1 MSDWEISS
9 AYFMSVLMDRMKALI
24 ASSLTRNSKAT
35 SCRNGERT
43 SQRSRIL
50 CSEVQ
55 TGSYLGE
62 DDIIRIEEPTT
73 ALVKQHR
80 ISRKYF
86 ETLQAGS
93 ARELAFRLRADL
105 MILGYLARSY
115 YRILILSH
123 CLRRSRHRSVN
134 RI

>member
-1 MSDWEISS
+1 MSELEIFS

-35 SCRNGERT
+35 SCRNGEPA

-62 DDIIRIEEPTT
+62 DDIIRIEDD
-73 ALVKQHR
+73 H
-80 ISRKYF
+80 
-86 ETLQAGS
+86 G
-93 ARELAFRLRADL
+93 AREAASHSSQGLRDAASG
-105 MILGYLARSY
+105 IST
-115 YRILILSH
+115 
-123 CLRRSRHRSVN
+123 
-134 RI
+134 